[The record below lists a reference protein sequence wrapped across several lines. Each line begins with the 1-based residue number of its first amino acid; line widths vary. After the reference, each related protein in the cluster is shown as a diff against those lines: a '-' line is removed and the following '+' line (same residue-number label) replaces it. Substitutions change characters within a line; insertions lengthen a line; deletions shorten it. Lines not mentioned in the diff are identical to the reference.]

1 MATATATRKPTAI
14 KELRE
19 IGQSLWLDNIRR
31 QLITSGELARLRDEG
46 ITGVTSNPTIFEK
59 AVSGSTDYDEAM
71 VQLVRAKKKPAE
83 MLWELMVEDIQAAAD
98 TFRPVYDRTKGK
110 DGFVSIE
117 VSPTVANNTRQTIKW
132 AEDLHDR
139 CRRPN
144 VMVKIPATKEGLP
157 AIRDQISRGHN
168 INVTL
173 IFGVDRYAEVVDAYL
188 SGLEALHG
196 RGGDLAKVASVASFF
211 VSRLDTKID
220 KTLAEKINAS
230 PDPKEKQAL
239 ERLYGKAAIANSKMA
254 YERFG
259 ELFSGARWDRLKK
272 AGARTQR
279 PLWASTSTKDPR
291 YPDTYYVEE
300 LIGPDTVDTVPP
312 QTLAPFREH
321 GEVRR
326 SLDENVDLARRQL
339 KQLADA
345 GIDLDRVTYELE
357 IEGVEAFTKSFES
370 LLATLA
376 RASKD
381 IRAGKGPRQWHSLGR
396 LQPVVDAQVAKLQKD
411 DAPRRLWA
419 KDSTL
424 WSADPA
430 KRQEIHDRLGWLD
443 VADKMLE
450 KSTEF
455 RELAV
460 AGRKFTDVVLLG
472 MGGSSLCPDVLRH
485 TFGTVKGHPKLHV
498 LDTTDPA
505 TILGV
510 RSKIKVPTSFFI
522 VASKSGETT
531 ETLSHFAYFWEQVEK
546 VSSPPVGRSRA
557 KPGGGAGR
565 NFAAITDP
573 GSGLEKLAKD
583 HGFRWIFSN
592 PPDIGG
598 RYSAL
603 SYFGLVPGALMG
615 VNVAE
620 MLERAVEM
628 ELSCADSVPVESNPG
643 AWLGA
648 VMGKLASQGR
658 NKLTLIASPKVATFG
673 YWVEQLLAEST
684 GKEGKGIVP
693 IEGEPVGKPAVYG
706 DDRLFVY
713 IRMDADPPHRGV
725 QALEKAGHPVIT
737 LTMRDKLDLGGEF
750 LRWEV
755 ATAIAGAVLGI
766 DAFDQPN
773 VQESKDNTKKVLA
786 KFKQAGKLPAAE
798 SVAATK
804 AKPGIASLLKQAKR
818 GAYFAIM
825 AYTARTPG
833 SEAAIAAIRT
843 AIRDKKKIATTAGYG
858 PRFLHSTGQLHKG
871 GPKTGLFLQIVQ
883 DDTKDVPIPG
893 QPFSFS
899 VLKQAQS
906 LGDLQSLTSRRLPVL
921 RVTLGRD
928 PAAGWR
934 ALAASARQAV
944 K

>member
-1 MATATATRKPTAI
+1 VTATATERRSSPITEI
-14 KELRE
+14 HE

-46 ITGVTSNPTIFEK
+46 LTGVTSNPTIFEK
-59 AVSGSTDYDEAM
+59 AVSGSSDYDEAM
-71 VQLVRAKKKPAE
+71 VQLVREKKRPAD

-98 TFRPVYDRTKGK
+98 TFRPVYDKTKGK

-132 AEDLHDR
+132 AEDLRER

-157 AIRDQISRGHN
+157 AIQNQIAKGHN

-173 IFGVDRYAEVVDAYL
+173 IFSVDRYAEVVDAYL
-188 SGLEALHG
+188 SGLEELHSN
-196 RGGDLAKVASVASFF
+196 GGDLAKVASVASFF
-211 VSRLDTKID
+211 VSRVDTKVD
-220 KTLAEKINAS
+220 KQLAEKINAI
-230 PDPKEKQAL
+230 PDPRQKQSL
-239 ERLYGKAAIANSKMA
+239 ERLYGKAAVANSKMA
-254 YERFG
+254 YERFN
-259 ELFSGARWDRLKK
+259 ELFDGPRWEKLKK
-272 AGARTQR
+272 AGALTQR
-279 PLWASTSTKDPR
+279 CLWASTSTKDPR

-300 LIGPDTVDTVPP
+300 LIGPDTVDTIPP
-312 QTLAPFREH
+312 QTLAAFREH

-326 SLDENVDLARRQL
+326 SLDENVDLAKRQL
-339 KQLADA
+339 RQLAEA
-345 GIDLDRVTYELE
+345 GISLEAVTQELE
-357 IEGVEAFTKSFES
+357 VEGVDAFTKSFES
-370 LLATLA
+370 LLATLTK
-376 RASKD
+376 ASRD
-381 IRAGKGPRQWHSLGR
+381 IRAGKGPRQWYSLGR

-424 WSADPA
+424 WSSDPA

-443 VADKMLE
+443 VAEKMLE
-450 KSTEF
+450 HSHQLTA
-455 RELAV
+455 LAKD
-460 AGRKFTDVVLLG
+460 GRAYTDVVLLG
-472 MGGSSLCPDVLRH
+472 MGGSSLCPDVLRN
-485 TFGTVKGHPKLHV
+485 TFGAIKGHPRLHV

-505 TILGV
+505 TILSV
-510 RSKIKVPTSFFI
+510 RSKIRIGSTMFI

-531 ETLSHFAYFWEQVEK
+531 ETLSHFAYFWAQTK
-546 VSSPPVGRSRA
+546 GKGRQ
-557 KPGGGAGR
+557 
-565 NFAAITDP
+565 FATITDP
-573 GSGLEKLAKD
+573 GSGLEKLAKEHD
-583 HGFRWIFSN
+583 FRWIFPN

-615 VNVAE
+615 INVLE
-620 MLERAVEM
+620 MLERATEM
-628 ELSCADSVPVESNPG
+628 AHSCADSVPVDKNPG
-643 AWLGA
+643 VWLGA
-648 VMGKLASQGR
+648 VMGRLALQGR
-658 NKLTLIASPKVATFG
+658 NKVTLIASPKVATFG
-673 YWVEQLLAEST
+673 YWVEQLIAEST

-706 DDRLFVY
+706 DDRLFMY
-713 IRMDADPPHRGV
+713 IRMATDPPNRAV
-725 QALEKAGHPVIT
+725 QALEKAGQPVIT

-750 LRWEV
+750 FRWEV
-755 ATAIAGAVLGI
+755 ATAIAGSILGI

-786 KFKQAGKLPAAE
+786 QFKQAGKLPPAD
-798 SVAATK
+798 SVAAAK
-804 AKPGIASLLKQAKR
+804 AKAGIASLLTKAKR
-818 GAYFAIM
+818 GAYFAII

-843 AIRDKKKIATTAGYG
+843 AVRDRKKIATTAGYG

-883 DDTKDVPIPG
+883 DDSKDVKIPG
-893 QPFSFS
+893 QPYSFS

-928 PAAGWR
+928 SAAGWR
-934 ALAASARQAV
+934 ALTAAAKSAVR
-944 K
+944 

>member
-1 MATATATRKPTAI
+1 MATAMRGKPTAI
-14 KELRE
+14 KELHGQ
-19 IGQSLWLDNIRR
+19 GQSLWLDNIRR

-71 VQLVRAKKKPAE
+71 VQLVREKKKPE
-83 MLWELMVEDIQAAAD
+83 DMLWDLMIEDVQAAAD
-98 TFRPVYDRTKGK
+98 VFRPVYDRTKGK

-117 VSPTVANNTRQTIKW
+117 VGPTIANSTKQTIKF
-132 AEDLHDR
+132 AQYLHDR

-144 VMVKIPATKEGLP
+144 VMVKIPATAEGLP
-157 AIRDQISRGHN
+157 AIEDQISKGNN
-168 INVTL
+168 INITL
-173 IFGVDRYAEVVDAYL
+173 IFAVERYDEVVEAYL
-188 SGLEALHG
+188 SGLEKLH
-196 RGGDLAKVASVASFF
+196 RNGGDLSKVASVASFF
-211 VSRLDTKID
+211 VSRVDTKVD
-220 KTLAEKINAS
+220 KQLAEKVNAS
-230 PDPKEKQAL
+230 ADPRQKESM
-239 ERLYGKAAIANSKMA
+239 ERLYGKAAIANSKVA
-254 YERFG
+254 YEHFK
-259 ELFSGARWDRLKK
+259 ELFAGPRWEKLRK

-300 LIGPDTVDTVPP
+300 LIGPDTVDTIPP
-312 QTLAPFREH
+312 ATLAAFREH

-326 SLDENVDLARRQL
+326 SLDENVELAQRQL
-339 KQLADA
+339 KQLAEM
-345 GIDLDRVTYELE
+345 GIDLRQVTHELE

-370 LLATLA
+370 LKAALAKSA
-376 RASKD
+376 KE
-381 IRAGKGPRQWHSLGR
+381 IKAGKGPRQWYSLGR
-396 LQPVVDAQVAKLQKD
+396 LQPAVDAQLAKLQKE

-424 WSADPA
+424 WSADPN
-430 KRQEIHDRLGWLD
+430 KRQEIRDRLGWLD

-450 KSTEF
+450 KADELG
-455 RELAV
+455 ELARH
-460 AGRKFTDVVLLG
+460 GRVFSDVVLLG

-485 TFGTVKGHPKLHV
+485 TFGAAKGRPKLHV

-510 RSKIKVPTSFFI
+510 RSKIKIADTLFV

-531 ETLSHFAYFWEQVEK
+531 ETLSHFAYFWEQTK
-546 VSSPPVGRSRA
+546 GRG
-557 KPGGGAGR
+557 KQ
-565 NFAAITDP
+565 FAAVTDP
-573 GSGLEKLAKD
+573 GTSLEKLARE
-583 HGFRWIFSN
+583 HNFRWVFPN

-615 VNVAE
+615 IDVKE

-628 ELSCADSVPVESNPG
+628 EHSCADSVPVESNPG
-643 AWLGA
+643 VWLGA
-648 VMGKLASQGR
+648 VMGRLALGGR
-658 NKLTLIASPKVATFG
+658 NKVTLITSPKIATFG

-684 GKEGKGIVP
+684 GKEGKGLVP

-713 IRMDADPPHRGV
+713 IRMDADPANRAV
-725 QALEKAGHPVIT
+725 QALERAGQPVVT
-737 LTMRDKLDLGGEF
+737 LTLRDKLDLGGEF
-750 LRWEV
+750 LRWEI

-786 KFKQAGKLPAAE
+786 TFKSRGRLPAAE
-798 SVAATK
+798 SVAAAKSK
-804 AKPGIASLLKQAKR
+804 AGVASLLKQAKR

-825 AYTARTPG
+825 AYTSRTAQ
-833 SEAAIAAIRT
+833 SEAAISAIRT
-843 AIRDKKKIATTAGYG
+843 AVRNKTKIATTSGYG

-871 GPKTGLFLQIVQ
+871 GPKTGLFLQVVQ

-899 VLKQAQS
+899 VLKQAQAI
-906 LGDLQSLTSRRLPVL
+906 GDLQSLTSRRLPVL
-921 RVTLGRD
+921 RVTLGKE

-934 ALAASARQAV
+934 ALVTGVKAAVR
-944 K
+944 

>member
-1 MATATATRKPTAI
+1 MATAAGRAQGAPPSDRRPNPI
-14 KELRE
+14 KELRD

-46 ITGVTSNPTIFEK
+46 LTGVTSNPTIFDK
-59 AVSGSTDYDEAM
+59 AVSGSTDYNEAL
-71 VQLVRAKKKPAE
+71 VQLVRAGKKPE
-83 MLWELMVEDIQAAAD
+83 DMLWDLMVEDVQSAAD
-98 TFRPVYDRTKGK
+98 VFRPVYDKTKGK

-117 VSPTVANNTRQTIKW
+117 VGPTIANSTAKTIKF
-132 AEDLHDR
+132 AEYLHDR

-157 AIRDQISRGHN
+157 AIEDQISKGNN
-168 INVTL
+168 INITL
-173 IFGVDRYAEVVDAYL
+173 IFSVDRYVEVVEAFM
-188 SGLEALHG
+188 SGLEKLQQK
-196 RGGDLAKVASVASFF
+196 GGDLSKVASVASFF
-211 VSRLDTKID
+211 VSRVDTKVD
-220 KTLAEKINAS
+220 KILAEKINAS
-230 PDPKEKQAL
+230 PDPRGKQSL
-239 ERLYGKAAIANSKMA
+239 ERLYGKAAIANSKVA

-259 ELFSGARWDRLKK
+259 ELFSGPRWEKLKQ

-300 LIGPDTVDTVPP
+300 LTGPDTVDTVPP
-312 QTLAPFREH
+312 QTLAAFREH

-326 SLDENVDLARRQL
+326 SLDENVDIAKRQL

-345 GIDLDRVTYELE
+345 GVDLNRVTYELE
-357 IEGVEAFTKSFES
+357 VEGVDAFIKSFES
-370 LLATLA
+370 LLATLTK
-376 RASKD
+376 ASKD
-381 IRAGKGPRQWHSLGR
+381 IRAGKGPRQWYSLGK
-396 LQPVVDAQVAKLQKD
+396 LQPVVDTQVARLQKD

-419 KDSTL
+419 KESTL
-424 WSADPA
+424 WSAEPA

-450 KSTEF
+450 KAEEFEELSEEGTEYS
-455 RELAV
+455 
-460 AGRKFTDVVLLG
+460 DVVLLG

-485 TFGTVKGHPKLHV
+485 TFGVIKGHPKLHV

-505 TILGV
+505 TILAV
-510 RSKIKVPTSFFI
+510 RSRIKLDSSLFV

-531 ETLSHFAYFWEQVEK
+531 ETLSHLAYFWGQTGGK
-546 VSSPPVGRSRA
+546 GRQ
-557 KPGGGAGR
+557 
-565 NFAAITDP
+565 FAAITDP
-573 GSGLEKLAKD
+573 GTSLEKLARD
-583 HGFRWIFSN
+583 RGFRWTFPN

-615 VNVAE
+615 VNV
-620 MLERAVEM
+620 LGLLDRAIEM
-628 ELSCADSVPVESNPG
+628 EHSCADSVPVESNPG
-643 AWLGA
+643 VWLGG
-648 VMGKLASQGR
+648 VMGRLATLGR
-658 NKLTLIASPKVATFG
+658 NKLTLIMSPKVATFG

-693 IEGEPVGKPAVYG
+693 IEGEPVGKPGVYG

-713 IRMDADPPHRGV
+713 IRMDADPPNRSV
-725 QALEKAGHPVIT
+725 QALEKAGHPVVT
-737 LTMRDKLDLGGEF
+737 LTMRDKYDLGGEF
-750 LRWEV
+750 FRWEV
-755 ATAIAGAVLGI
+755 ATAIAGSVLGI

-786 KFKQAGKLPAAE
+786 AFKQKGKLPPAE
-798 SVAATK
+798 SVAAAKSKSGLQALLRK
-804 AKPGIASLLKQAKR
+804 AKK

-825 AYTARTPG
+825 AYTARTPA
-833 SEAAIAAIRT
+833 SEAAIAAMRK
-843 AIRDKKKIATTAGYG
+843 AVRDKTTIATTAGYG

-871 GPKTGLFLQIVQ
+871 GPKSGLFLQIVQ

-893 QPFSFS
+893 QPYSFS
-899 VLKQAQS
+899 VLKQAQAI
-906 LGDLQSLTSRRLPVL
+906 GDLQSLTSRRLPVL
-921 RVTLGRD
+921 RVTLGRE

-934 ALAASARQAV
+934 ALTAAV
-944 K
+944 KSAVK